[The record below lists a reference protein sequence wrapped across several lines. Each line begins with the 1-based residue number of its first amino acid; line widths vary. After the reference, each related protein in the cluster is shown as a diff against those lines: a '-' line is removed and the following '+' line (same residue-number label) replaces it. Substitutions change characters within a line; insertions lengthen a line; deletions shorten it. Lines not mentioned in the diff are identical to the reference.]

1 MKRTSTMLSSNRI
14 TIPKHIRAR
23 LGWKPGQTI
32 KFIPK
37 GRGCQLTP
45 IEKTFDSDKTDKEA
59 DTK

>member
-45 IEKTFDSDKTDKEA
+45 IEKTFDSDKTDK
-59 DTK
+59 